1 MTTKTVTVEFNHD
14 EVQQTLSALQMW
26 AKHINQTA
34 GVLPA
39 NMPGVNATN
48 SAYSKL
54 LAKHYGPGGTRGA
67 AA

>member
-1 MTTKTVTVEFNHD
+1 MTTKMFAVEFTHD
-14 EVQQTLSALQMW
+14 EVQQTISALQMW

-39 NMPGVNATN
+39 NMPAVNATN

-54 LAKHYGPGGTRGA
+54 AAYYPEA